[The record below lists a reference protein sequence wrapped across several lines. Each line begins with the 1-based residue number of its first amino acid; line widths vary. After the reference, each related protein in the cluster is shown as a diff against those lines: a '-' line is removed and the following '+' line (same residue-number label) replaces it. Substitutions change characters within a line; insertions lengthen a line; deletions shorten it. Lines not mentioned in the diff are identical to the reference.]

1 MNNLNEKLS
10 EALAIQPLEIK
21 QSTEIVEIKDVVDDD
36 AEFARQNIRDLIVKG
51 NDAASHIVEIAKQ
64 SEHPRAF
71 EVAAGMLKNLS
82 DMNKDLLEIQKRKQD
97 FHFQRRRKNQQIVH
111 INQNDKNH
119 IVYHLSHDAR
129 LNFGNHVAGRLQHL
143 KQKVIPH
150 LARFHTPVHS
160 FLQVR
165 HD

>member
-10 EALAIQPLEIK
+10 EALEIQPLEIK
-21 QSTEIVEIKDVVDDD
+21 QSTEIVEIKDVVEDD

-97 FHFQRRRKNQQIVH
+97 LQPKVTN
-111 INQNDKNH
+111 NTQNLNIDKA
-119 IVYHLSHDAR
+119 VFVGSTAEL
-129 LNFGNHVAGRLQHL
+129 L
-143 KQKVIPH
+143 KQLSENK
-150 LARFHTPVHS
+150 
-160 FLQVR
+160 
-165 HD
+165 